1 MPLVQSFTVVSA
13 YIYADDLATHHSRS
27 EEPIHTIIHSTM
39 TTGHDLGKCHSIDSI
54 LSNKAQSANAVAHS
68 SKLRQSLSAE
78 ETQTDGK
85 DRKGVIEK
93 VHRPSNSE
101 ALSTEHSG
109 KQLTKVRRNR
119 TTFTTFQLHELERAF
134 EKSHY
139 PDVYTREALALKINL
154 PEIRVQVWFQN
165 RRAKWRR
172 QERLEIHSQDDFNR
186 IVQKQNSSLSFS
198 PFDSWHPLSSRDNPS
213 SSLFNLE
220 STREEQASLPNMMGQ
235 SVSGSIVHRMP
246 PPFAMQTGTSR
257 FAVLSRPACTQKS
270 YLYNAAARS
279 LLRAEASFQ
288 IWPR

>member
-1 MPLVQSFTVVSA
+1 M
-13 YIYADDLATHHSRS
+13 I
-27 EEPIHTIIHSTM
+27 
-39 TTGHDLGKCHSIDSI
+39 
-54 LSNKAQSANAVAHS
+54 
-68 SKLRQSLSAE
+68 
-78 ETQTDGK
+78 
-85 DRKGVIEK
+85 
-93 VHRPSNSE
+93 
-101 ALSTEHSG
+101 STELHGEQELSSWILRM
-109 KQLTKVRRNR
+109 QLRLDKL
-119 TTFTTFQLHELERAF
+119 FC
-134 EKSHY
+134 
-139 PDVYTREALALKINL
+139 LKIATRIIKQ
-154 PEIRVQVWFQN
+154 PSDRVWFQN